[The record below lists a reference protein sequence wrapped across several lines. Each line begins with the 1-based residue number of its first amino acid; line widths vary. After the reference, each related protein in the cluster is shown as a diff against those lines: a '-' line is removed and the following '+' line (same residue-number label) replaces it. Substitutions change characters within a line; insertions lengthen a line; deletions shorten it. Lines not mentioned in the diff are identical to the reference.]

1 MKLHLNILDALLYG
15 GIALTGLGIFAAVH
29 VVGFGDSIFSRM
41 WGRYVNYLDRTMR
54 LLFMEG
60 SAKAIVRWQLAG
72 IAAVLA
78 VELAIVEIPYWY
90 VLLVAIALG
99 PYFHLAKA
107 RKERV
112 AKLEL
117 QVDGFILALAN
128 SMKTVPSAAAAL
140 QAVVPILH
148 NPTQQEIERVVKEMR
163 VGNTL
168 EQALMNMSARIG
180 SRTIDSALSA
190 VLIGLQVGGNLPV
203 VLENTAATIREM
215 NRLEGVVRT
224 KTSEGRAQLWV
235 LALFPFGICA
245 AFNWVQ
251 PGYFDPLQKTFV
263 GYIVL
268 GVAMSF
274 WVASILT
281 ALKVLR
287 VDI

>member
-1 MKLHLNILDALLYG
+1 VKLHVNVLDALRYG
-15 GIALTGLGIFAAVH
+15 GMALCAIGIFVGVH
-29 VVGFGDSIFSRM
+29 WVAFGDSIATRL
-41 WGRYVNYLDRTMR
+41 WNRYVNYLDRQMR

-60 SAKAIVRWQLAG
+60 QGKKIVRWQVAG

-78 VELAIVEIPYWY
+78 IELAIFEIPYWY
-90 VLLVAIALG
+90 ALLVLIAFG
-99 PYFHLAKA
+99 PVLHLAQE
-107 RKERV
+107 RKKRV
-112 AKLEL
+112 QKLEL
-117 QVDGFILALAN
+117 QIDGFILALAN
-128 SMKTVPSAAAAL
+128 SMKTVPGAAAAL

-148 NPTQQEIERVVKEMR
+148 NPTQQEVERVVKEMR

-168 EQALMNMSARIG
+168 EQSLVNMSARIG
-180 SRTIDSALSA
+180 SKTIDSALSA
-190 VLIGLQVGGNLPV
+190 VLIGLQVGGNLPI

-224 KTSEGRAQLWV
+224 KTSEGKAQLWV

-245 AFNWVQ
+245 AFNSVQ

-263 GYIVL
+263 GYIVITI
-268 GVAMSF
+268 AMLF
-274 WVASILT
+274 WIASLVV